1 MKIDIVMSIKEAQK
15 YISDHRKRQSDP
27 FLWPDFMTGLP
38 DRSAVQKTL
47 DTYFSKQKTHV
58 IAYIC
63 ISNIQPY
70 LVKYGSK
77 KHIEIIQ
84 WAAGIL
90 KTTADVHKGFVGILD
105 THDFVAVVKK
115 TEFDKFIKTVTQRFA
130 KKTRSFYTDKDLKND
145 YVLSFSR
152 DGKDVE
158 MGLMSLAFSCTEGR
172 EIPRERLLQELE
184 RSCSTK

>member
-1 MKIDIVMSIKEAQK
+1 MSIREAQK
-15 YISDHRKRQSDP
+15 YIREHRKRQSDP

-38 DRSAVQKTL
+38 DRASVQQTIDK
-47 DTYFSKQKTHV
+47 YFNKPKSHV
-58 IAYIC
+58 IVYIC
-63 ISNIQPY
+63 IDNIQPY

-90 KTTADVHKGFVGILD
+90 KTTADAHKAFVGILD

-115 TEFDKFIKTVTQRFA
+115 TEFDKFIKTATDRFG
-130 KKTRSFYTDKDLKND
+130 KKVRSFYSDNDLKND
-145 YVLSFSR
+145 YVLAFSR

-158 MGLMSLAFSCTEGR
+158 MGLMGLEHTSTDGR

-184 RSCSTK
+184 RSCSSN